1 MAEQPKEEL
10 KIKDLL
16 IKLQVLSNGL
26 IEERK
31 KSQNYLNRLKEYEE
45 SLQKKDAEI
54 VELTKEKFDLK
65 SKLTLEK
72 SKQNPAKTNDSYFS
86 SILSK
91 ITQKPVDESKVTK
104 LEEKINQQNYEIK
117 DLSKRLMAEREDF
130 DEQKIKFQ
138 TMLTI
143 QTQEIAKLKE
153 NLEKAKNQAPPM
165 RASLPPS
172 SQQDKIESLK
182 KQFNMERDEFDK
194 KLSIVNT
201 ELKEVKEKN
210 EEMTKDLNLKNEEL
224 HVKNIE
230 NMSMKSQITKIY
242 NELNQLKLEIH
253 NKQLSPRVFQVERI
267 KDGIVK
273 NKTVMTIMFQ
283 WNKNEKRCEVIFKR
297 MKNGKLNVETVNIID
312 IAQFKY
318 SDKKHEYID
327 IEFHVSFI
335 YINSL
340 FYIFLQNDGTPIKY
354 SVIAHELI
362 QDYLFQAYNDF
373 LKKAKELMK

>member
-143 QTQEIAKLKE
+143 QTQEITKLKE

-267 KDGIVK
+267 KDGLVK

-340 FYIFLQNDGTPIKY
+340 FYFFLQNDGTPVKY

>member
-86 SILSK
+86 SFLNK

-143 QTQEIAKLKE
+143 QNQEIAKLKE
-153 NLEKAKNQAPPM
+153 NLEKSKNQAPAAM
-165 RASLPPS
+165 RVSLPPS

-182 KQFNMERDEFDK
+182 KQFNMERDEYDK
-194 KLSIVNT
+194 KLSIANT

-210 EEMTKDLNLKNEEL
+210 EELTKDLNLKNEEL

-230 NMSMKSQITKIY
+230 NSSMKSQITKIY

-253 NKQLSPRVFQVERI
+253 NKQLTPRVFQVERI

-297 MKNGKLNVETVNIID
+297 MKNGKLNVENVNIID
-312 IAQFKY
+312 IAQFKFRD
-318 SDKKHEYID
+318 SKHEYID
-327 IEFHVSFI
+327 IEFFNVSFI

-340 FYIFLQNDGTPIKY
+340 FFFYRLM
-354 SVIAHELI
+354 AHL
-362 QDYLFQAYNDF
+362 
-373 LKKAKELMK
+373 

>member
-143 QTQEIAKLKE
+143 QTQEMAKLKE
-153 NLEKAKNQAPPM
+153 NLEKAKNQAPSK
-165 RASLPPS
+165 RVSLPPS

-182 KQFNMERDEFDK
+182 KQFNMERDEYDK

-267 KDGIVK
+267 KDGLVK

-297 MKNGKLNVETVNIID
+297 MKNGKLNVENVNIID

-340 FYIFLQNDGTPIKY
+340 FYFFL
-354 SVIAHELI
+354 
-362 QDYLFQAYNDF
+362 
-373 LKKAKELMK
+373 